1 MVVIKTWFLPGD
13 KGIPWSG
20 SIQQE
25 TDRVLASL
33 SGLQRV
39 RVWLKHRGQDK
50 GLTLAL
56 EGQ

>member
-1 MVVIKTWFLPGD
+1 MVSPRRQGD
-13 KGIPWSG
+13 TMVRVYTTG
-20 SIQQE
+20 
-25 TDRVLASL
+25 DRVLASP